1 MKVGIIGTG
10 AIGSAIA
17 TRQLGAGAEVYVW
30 NRTPEHAQTVLDAGA
45 HWCQNP
51 AEVASS
57 VEVLGLALATPEA
70 TRAVFYRARGILEG
84 IRPGLWLID
93 HATEPLAL
101 IRELATPVAE
111 SRGTLLDAPIL
122 GNPVIIAGGQA
133 LVLLGAEQTPAELEA
148 YFGAISPNLALAGE
162 RGKAML
168 LKLALNLALA
178 LNAVALAEGTA
189 LAEAFGLTPTIYLE
203 AWQKSM
209 LGSPYVGLKGDKII
223 RGDHSP
229 QFALGLMH
237 KDLSLIQAEAD
248 RAGAPLFM
256 GNQAQ
261 AIFAL
266 AERWGLGELDTTALI
281 ELYRRHS

>member
-17 TRQLGAGAEVYVW
+17 TRLLDSGAEVYIW
-30 NRTPEHAQTVLDAGA
+30 NRTQEHARALLDAGT

-51 AEVASS
+51 AEVAGS
-57 VEVLGLALATPEA
+57 VEILGLALATPEA
-70 TRAVFYRARGILEG
+70 TRATFYRPRGILEG
-84 IRPGLWLID
+84 IKPGLWLID

-111 SRGTLLDAPIL
+111 ARGTLLDAPIL
-122 GNPVIIAGGQA
+122 GNPLIIASGQA
-133 LVLLGAEQTPAELEA
+133 LVLLGAEQVPNQLEA
-148 YFGAISPNLALAGE
+148 YFRAISPNLALAGA

-178 LNAVALAEGTA
+178 LNAAALAEGTA
-189 LAEAFGLTPTIYLE
+189 LAKAFGIDPETYLE

-209 LGSPYVGLKGDKII
+209 LGSPYVALKSEKII
-223 RGDHSP
+223 HNDHSP
-229 QFALGLMH
+229 QFALELMR
-237 KDLSLIQAEAD
+237 KDLSLIQLEAERVAM
-248 RAGAPLFM
+248 PLFM

-266 AERWGLGELDTTALI
+266 AELLGLGKLDTTALLEI
-281 ELYRRHS
+281 YRRQG